1 MPSSRG
7 SSQPR
12 DRTCVSCIAGRF
24 FTHQATWEAPMK
36 EKLFCMVQVPKKNSV
51 ANLRELGASSGL
63 FAVFAAGLGEA
74 RIK

>member
-1 MPSSRG
+1 
-7 SSQPR
+7 
-12 DRTCVSCIAGRF
+12 
-24 FTHQATWEAPMK
+24 MK